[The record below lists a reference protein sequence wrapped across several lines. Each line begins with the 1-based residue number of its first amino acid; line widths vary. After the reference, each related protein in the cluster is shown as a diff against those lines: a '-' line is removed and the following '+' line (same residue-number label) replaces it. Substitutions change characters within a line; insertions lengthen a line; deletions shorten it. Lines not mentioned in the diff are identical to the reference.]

1 MNQCMLRH
9 KSALSN
15 TELAHLWRE
24 LQSSGHG
31 QRRVLWADKFMDRI
45 RIRKPC
51 PPPLQSL
58 LGRLLKGQAAGF
70 VWLNDMREKSAR
82 VHFAFFRN
90 AWGRGPE
97 APSIILA
104 RFMNATL
111 LRLKDAN
118 GEYMLDMLYGFT
130 PKRNQLAIKRMQLT
144 GVVIQ
149 GEIPHGAWFADTGK
163 SEDAVF
169 STVTRESTEE
179 AWLNA

>member
-24 LQSSGHG
+24 LRSSGTASAVFYGG
-31 QRRVLWADKFMDRI
+31 QVHDEYEFVNLVRLHCNHFWAVYW
-45 RIRKPC
+45 
-51 PPPLQSL
+51 
-58 LGRLLKGQAAGF
+58 KGHPAGF

-111 LRLKDAN
+111 LRLK
-118 GEYMLDMLYGFT
+118 
-130 PKRNQLAIKRMQLT
+130 
-144 GVVIQ
+144 
-149 GEIPHGAWFADTGK
+149 
-163 SEDAVF
+163 
-169 STVTRESTEE
+169 
-179 AWLNA
+179 

>member
-24 LQSSGHG
+24 LRSSGTASAVFYGG
-31 QRRVLWADKFMDRI
+31 QVHDEYEFVNLVRLHCNHFWAVYW
-45 RIRKPC
+45 
-51 PPPLQSL
+51 
-58 LGRLLKGQAAGF
+58 KGHPAGF

-104 RFMNATL
+104 RFMNAPL

-130 PKRNQLAIKRMQLT
+130 PKRNQIAIKRMQLT

-179 AWLNA
+179 AWLDA

>member
-1 MNQCMLRH
+1 MNRCMLRH

-15 TELAHLWRE
+15 PEVARLWHALRA
-24 LQSSGHG
+24 SGVATAVFYGG
-31 QRRVLWADKFMDRI
+31 QVHDEYEFVNLVRLHWNHFWAVYWEGE
-45 RIRKPC
+45 P
-51 PPPLQSL
+51 
-58 LGRLLKGQAAGF
+58 AGF

-111 LRLKDAN
+111 LRLKDAS
-118 GEYMLDMLYGFT
+118 GEYMLDVLYGFT
-130 PKRNQLAIKRMQLT
+130 PTRNQIAIKRMQLT

-149 GEIPHGAWFADTGK
+149 GIVPNGAWFADTGK

-169 STVTRESTEE
+169 STITRESTEE
-179 AWLNA
+179 SWLNA

>member
-1 MNQCMLRH
+1 MFYVFFFHDEYEFVSLVRLHCNH
-9 KSALSN
+9 F
-15 TELAHLWRE
+15 
-24 LQSSGHG
+24 
-31 QRRVLWADKFMDRI
+31 WAVYW
-45 RIRKPC
+45 
-51 PPPLQSL
+51 
-58 LGRLLKGQAAGF
+58 KGQAAGF

-82 VHFAFFRN
+82 VHFAFFRK

-130 PKRNQLAIKRMQLT
+130 PKRNQIAIKRMQLT

-179 AWLNA
+179 AWLDT

>member
-1 MNQCMLRH
+1 MLRH

-15 TELAHLWRE
+15 PEVARLWYALRA
-24 LQSSGHG
+24 SGVAAAVFYGG
-31 QRRVLWADKFMDRI
+31 QVHDEYEFVNLVRLHWNHFWAVYWEGE
-45 RIRKPC
+45 P
-51 PPPLQSL
+51 
-58 LGRLLKGQAAGF
+58 AGF

-111 LRLKDAN
+111 LRLKDAS
-118 GEYMLDMLYGFT
+118 GEYMLDVLYGFT
-130 PKRNQLAIKRMQLT
+130 PTRNQIAIKRMQLT

-149 GEIPHGAWFADTGK
+149 GIVPNGAWFADTGK

-169 STVTRESTEE
+169 STITRESTEE
-179 AWLNA
+179 SWLNA

>member
-24 LQSSGHG
+24 LQSSGTASAVFYGG
-31 QRRVLWADKFMDRI
+31 QVHDEYEFVSLVRLHCNHFWAVYW
-45 RIRKPC
+45 
-51 PPPLQSL
+51 
-58 LGRLLKGQAAGF
+58 KGQAAGF

-82 VHFAFFRN
+82 VHFAFFRK

-130 PKRNQLAIKRMQLT
+130 PKRNQIAIKRMQLT

-169 STVTRESTEE
+169 STVTRESTDT
-179 AWLNA
+179 